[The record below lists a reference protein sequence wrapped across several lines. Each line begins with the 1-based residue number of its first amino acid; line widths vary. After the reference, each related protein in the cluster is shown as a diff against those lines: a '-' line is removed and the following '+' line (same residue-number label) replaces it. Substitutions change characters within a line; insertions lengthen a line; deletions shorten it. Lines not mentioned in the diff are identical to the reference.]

1 MLQAWLERLTSE
13 DQYIDRSIKFRH
25 VHQMIERLSLVPM
38 KSIVVSVTGTNGK
51 GSCVALLESIYSQAR
66 YRVGAFTSPHL
77 LEFNERIRICQ
88 NNVSD
93 EAICEAFEKIEKA
106 RGDLQIG
113 YFQFSFLA
121 ALMLFQKADLDVVLL
136 EVGIGGLYDAVNVMD
151 SDLSIITQIGLD
163 HCQLLGNTRE
173 LIAEQKAGI
182 MRAGKPTVC
191 GDLDPPAE
199 VFDMAAKLQ
208 SQLFCLQKDFQY
220 HDDGMNW
227 TWYFNGKTLTDL
239 PKTAILL
246 QNAATVLMAVDCLQ
260 KQLPVS
266 EEAIKKGLQDVQ
278 LLARQQIVKY
288 NHVTLLLDVAHNI
301 DAILL
306 LIERIQHLKIQG
318 RKRVVFGMMKDKNY
332 QAILKVLVDC
342 FDDWYISS
350 LPSPR
355 SLSID
360 VLGSNLA
367 ALNMGNYKVY
377 QTPLQAFKE
386 AISQSDSHDLV
397 VICGSFLTVASVL
410 KKISGKIAAGG

>member
-13 DQYIDRSIKFRH
+13 NQYIDRSIKFRH
-25 VHQMIERLSLVPM
+25 VHQMIDRLGLAPM
-38 KSIVVSVTGTNGK
+38 KSIVISVTGTNGK
-51 GSCVALLESIYSQAR
+51 GSCVALLESIYSQAG

-88 NNVSD
+88 ANVSD
-93 EAICEAFEKIEKA
+93 EAICTAFEKIEKI
-106 RGDLQIG
+106 RGELQIG

-121 ALMLFQKADLDVVLL
+121 ALMLFQTADLDVILL

-151 SDLSIITQIGLD
+151 ADLSIISQIGLD
-163 HCQLLGNTRE
+163 HCHLLGDTRE
-173 LIAEQKAGI
+173 LIAQQKAGI
-182 MRAGKPTVC
+182 MRPNKPTIC
-191 GDLDPPAE
+191 GDIDPPSSLFY
-199 VFDMAAKLQ
+199 VAKKLKAH
-208 SQLFCLQKDFQY
+208 LFCIQKDFNY
-220 HDDGMNW
+220 CTEGVNW
-227 TWYFNGKTLTDL
+227 SWRFHEKILSNL
-239 PKTAILL
+239 PETKILL
-246 QNAATVLMAVDCLQ
+246 QNAATVLMAIDCLQ

-278 LLARQQIVKY
+278 LLGRQQIVKY

-306 LIERIQHLKIQG
+306 LIKRIQHLKIQG
-318 RKRVVFGMMKDKNY
+318 RKRVVFGMMKDKDY
-332 QAILKVLVDC
+332 PAILKELVGC

-360 VLGSNLA
+360 VLSSHLA
-367 ALNMGNYKVY
+367 ALNMDNYKTY
-377 QTPLQAFKE
+377 QTPLRAFEE
-386 AISQSDSHDLV
+386 AISQSDNHDLV

-410 KKISGKIAAGG
+410 EKISGKITTRG